1 MPKQKDL
8 TFVTIQFTL
17 FGVYLLPISVYD
29 LVVPFALR
37 ITGLG
42 LFLVGAVV
50 IILALLALN
59 RHLSAFPTPK
69 ADGELIESS
78 VYKRVRHPIYTG
90 ILLGTLGMALYSESV
105 VRLLIFAALLLLFTL
120 KARYEEQLL
129 LGKYPGYA
137 AYMTRTGMFL
147 P

>member
-1 MPKQKDL
+1 
-8 TFVTIQFTL
+8 
-17 FGVYLLPISVYD
+17 
-29 LVVPFALR
+29 
-37 ITGLG
+37 
-42 LFLVGAVV
+42 
-50 IILALLALN
+50 
-59 RHLSAFPTPK
+59 
-69 ADGELIESS
+69 
-78 VYKRVRHPIYTG
+78 
-90 ILLGTLGMALYSESV
+90 MALYSESV